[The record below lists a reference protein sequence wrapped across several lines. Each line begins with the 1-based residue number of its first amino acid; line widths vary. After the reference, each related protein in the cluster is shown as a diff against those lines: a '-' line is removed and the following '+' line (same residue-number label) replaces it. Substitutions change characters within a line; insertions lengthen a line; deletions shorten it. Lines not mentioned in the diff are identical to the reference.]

1 LAAGSLAVAG
11 VFAFLLAMSRVPGM
25 EKVVPWP
32 MGFFSKGLVI
42 HVVFSLVI
50 WFLTVFALLASFA
63 CRDASDGHIRFPAL
77 GRIGLALV
85 SMSFPMLFLPA
96 FHADTT
102 ATLNN
107 YVPVIIHPA
116 YYLGLAILGLG
127 ILLPVLRLFANALPK
142 ILKLDALPFAMTMG
156 GAVYCV
162 ALLSFAAG
170 VIGQWGEE
178 PSRLMHEHLVWGGG
192 HILQFMYCLLMLSGW
207 YVLARLS
214 LKVDIIDPDIFK
226 LATGMIALFAL
237 PAILFYAVLEPFSVL
252 QTEAFRRLQFV
263 LAFPSLLVAAG
274 AAAAIMRR
282 RAVGLPWQD
291 PAFVAIVLSA
301 LVFGVGGT
309 MGLVINGTDTRTPA
323 HYHGVIGGVNLACM
337 GLMLRYCLPALS
349 RPPIEKARLRLQIA
363 LFGFGQLMASIGL
376 FLAGGYGA
384 PRKTPS
390 GAVNLADG
398 AVIGMSLHGVG
409 ALFAILGG
417 TLFVVTVLR
426 SLLRPGQVPDAHAAL
441 AAP

>member
-1 LAAGSLAVAG
+1 MTDLSLIGTELPILRPFSRASAAARFEAELRSWAILAAGSLAVAG

-63 CRDASDGHIRFPAL
+63 CRNASDGDIRFPAL

-170 VIGQWGEE
+170 VIG
-178 PSRLMHEHLVWGGG
+178 
-192 HILQFMYCLLMLSGW
+192 F
-207 YVLARLS
+207 
-214 LKVDIIDPDIFK
+214 
-226 LATGMIALFAL
+226 
-237 PAILFYAVLEPFSVL
+237 
-252 QTEAFRRLQFV
+252 
-263 LAFPSLLVAAG
+263 
-274 AAAAIMRR
+274 
-282 RAVGLPWQD
+282 
-291 PAFVAIVLSA
+291 
-301 LVFGVGGT
+301 
-309 MGLVINGTDTRTPA
+309 
-323 HYHGVIGGVNLACM
+323 
-337 GLMLRYCLPALS
+337 
-349 RPPIEKARLRLQIA
+349 
-363 LFGFGQLMASIGL
+363 
-376 FLAGGYGA
+376 FL
-384 PRKTPS
+384 
-390 GAVNLADG
+390 
-398 AVIGMSLHGVG
+398 IH
-409 ALFAILGG
+409 
-417 TLFVVTVLR
+417 
-426 SLLRPGQVPDAHAAL
+426 
-441 AAP
+441 